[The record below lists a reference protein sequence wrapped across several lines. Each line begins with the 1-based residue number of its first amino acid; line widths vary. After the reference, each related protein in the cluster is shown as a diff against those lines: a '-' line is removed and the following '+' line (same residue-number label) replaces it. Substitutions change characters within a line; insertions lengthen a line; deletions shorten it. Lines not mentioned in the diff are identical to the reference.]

1 MNIIYSWCKPMF
13 AKTKILK
20 PPISRHKSRFL
31 MSAMSVLLATAVA
44 AVLLTAS
51 PGTGEKAGLEFRNVN
66 HAYDSAG
73 RGLC

>member
-1 MNIIYSWCKPMF
+1 MF

-31 MSAMSVLLATAVA
+31 MSAMSVLLAASVA
-44 AVLLTAS
+44 AVLLTTPLGA
-51 PGTGEKAGLEFRNVN
+51 GEKIGLEFRNVN